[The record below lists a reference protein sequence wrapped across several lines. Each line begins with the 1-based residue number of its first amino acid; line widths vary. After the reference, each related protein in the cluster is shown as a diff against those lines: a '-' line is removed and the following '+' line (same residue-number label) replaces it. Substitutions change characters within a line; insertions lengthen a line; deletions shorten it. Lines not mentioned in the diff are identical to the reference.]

1 MSQLSQSLRA
11 ALLVCAAAALSLS
24 ASNAARAGADAPD
37 GTPYVGTWGVDAEH
51 CKTDQDKDGA
61 PYIFTKEGY
70 DQHEAH
76 CTFKSVT
83 QSEGEFKFTSECTV
97 EGDVQSDD
105 TVITISGDTLRWGDG
120 SGAPDLMRC
129 K

>member
-1 MSQLSQSLRA
+1 MRHISKSI
-11 ALLVCAAAALSLS
+11 ALTLFSSAAAFAMPQI
-24 ASNAARAGADAPD
+24 AHAAD
-37 GTPYVGTWGVDAEH
+37 GDPPYVGTWGVDAEH
-51 CKTDQDKDGA
+51 CKTEQDKDGA
-61 PYIFTKEGY
+61 PYIFRKDGY

-76 CTFKSVT
+76 CAFKTVT
-83 QSEGEFKFTSECTV
+83 QSEGEYKFTSECSV

-105 TVITISGDTLRWGDG
+105 TVITVSGDTLRWGDG